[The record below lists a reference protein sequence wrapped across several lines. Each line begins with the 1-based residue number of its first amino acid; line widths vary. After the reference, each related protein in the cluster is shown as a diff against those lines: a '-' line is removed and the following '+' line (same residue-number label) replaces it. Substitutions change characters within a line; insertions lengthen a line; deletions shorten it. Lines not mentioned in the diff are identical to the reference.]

1 MCMYY
6 TKKEKNPVISIIA
19 VIVKNYLTLCKVNV
33 REFIGYFKKING
45 WEKLKI
51 FVLSDYC

>member
-1 MCMYY
+1 MYY